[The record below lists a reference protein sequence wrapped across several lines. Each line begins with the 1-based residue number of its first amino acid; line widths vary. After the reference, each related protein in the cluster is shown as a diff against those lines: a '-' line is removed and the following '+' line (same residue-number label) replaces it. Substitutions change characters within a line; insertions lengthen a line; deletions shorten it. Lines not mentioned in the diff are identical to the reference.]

1 MHLVAKEFRLT
12 RLQEKERR
20 LFDDLGRYSSLM
32 VAVSGGV
39 DSMYLLYA
47 AHKALGSAV
56 VAVTAVSALHP
67 EQESRIAGE
76 YARNLGLRH
85 VFVTTGQMDSG
96 AFIQN
101 TRQRCYVCKKLM
113 FAAIAAEAGKYGIRH
128 LAHGAN
134 RDDEAD
140 FRPGLQ
146 ACREMGVLEP
156 LAAAGLTKADIRAL
170 SRRAGLSTWDKP
182 ASGCLATRIPYG
194 TPITRENLGRIAR
207 SEQALAAA
215 GFGGSRVRFHGDLAK
230 IEVPADDLLRIM
242 QPGSRAQIVSALR
255 RIGFLYVTLDME
267 GFASGRLNRAGEA
280 GASEGGALE

>member
-1 MHLVAKEFRLT
+1 MT
-12 RLQEKERR
+12 PMQEKEKR

-56 VAVTAVSALHP
+56 VAITAVSALHP
-67 EQESRIAGE
+67 EQETRLAGE
-76 YARNLGLRH
+76 TARNLGIRH
-85 VFVTTGQMDSG
+85 VFVSTGQMDAG
-96 AFIQN
+96 DFIQN

-113 FAAIAAEAGKYGIRH
+113 FAVIAAEAEKYGIRH

-146 ACREMGVLEP
+146 ACREMGILEP
-156 LAAAGLTKADIRAL
+156 LAAAGLRKADIRSL
-170 SRRAGLSTWDKP
+170 SRMAGLSTWDKP

-194 TPITRENLGRIAR
+194 TPITRESLGRIAR
-207 SEQALAAA
+207 AEQALAAA

-230 IEVPADDLLRIM
+230 VEVPEADLQRIM
-242 QPGSRAQIVSALR
+242 LPESRRQIVSALR
-255 RIGFLYVTLDME
+255 EIGFSYVSLDME
-267 GFASGRLNRAGEA
+267 GFASGRLNRTGKTLPKTS
-280 GASEGGALE
+280 GKPL